1 MAVQQKRKSSARRDM
16 RRAHDALRNPA
27 ISTDPITREVHLR
40 HHVTSQGYYRG
51 EKVVPSQKRRNR
63 NKEK

>member
-1 MAVQQKRKSSARRDM
+1 MAVQQKRKSSAKRDM

-27 ISTDPITREVHLR
+27 ISTDPTTDEAHLR

-51 EKVVPSQKRRNR
+51 KKVASGQKRRNR
-63 NKEK
+63 NKEE